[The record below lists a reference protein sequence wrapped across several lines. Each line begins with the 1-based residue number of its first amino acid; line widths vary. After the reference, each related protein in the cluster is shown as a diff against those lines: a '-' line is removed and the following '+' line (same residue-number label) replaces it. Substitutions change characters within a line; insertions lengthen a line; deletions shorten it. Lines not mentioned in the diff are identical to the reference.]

1 MPTPP
6 PIFTLVLSLVAERGF
21 RAEILG
27 CLREEFADRIILCGE
42 REARR
47 WYRGQVLRSLGP
59 LFWRRVT
66 RQESAWRTGIRHV
79 GWSAPGQDA
88 RYAVRGLLGT
98 PGFSLV
104 VILTFALGIGINT
117 AVFSLL
123 HSLVLEPLPFP
134 GGDRMVQLWRY
145 EEFEDGR
152 RSLMPPVRPMVTA
165 WQGEEGLFEEMGG
178 YAEEEFHLS
187 VGEGVESVPGARV
200 SPEILS
206 MVSATPVLG
215 RLLGPGDGIPGQG
228 DALLLSEDTWVSRF
242 GSDPGVVGRTL
253 LIDGVPHT
261 VVGVTPRSLR
271 STLESGFFGIGPKDV
286 LLPLALDPGGGWS
299 GNPNIVARLQPGLT
313 LQAAQERLDA
323 IQTRVA
329 PLIEGQ
335 SRWLPLAVAAREALS
350 FNFRRGLWVVF
361 GGVGTVLL
369 IACVNIAILLLVRR
383 LARAEEMKVR
393 LALGAGRVRLAGQL
407 FTESLLLGLTG
418 MVLAVLTA
426 GWLVEGA
433 VWIAGGALP
442 EIRAA
447 RLDLDALG
455 FAVGAGLVTIL
466 AFSLIPIV
474 HLRGLR
480 PAGALIRERPREIGR
495 PMGWTAYKSLVV
507 GQVALATPLV
517 LSAGLLSNSLGHLLS
532 VDPGIRT
539 EGLAAVSVNLPGA
552 RYDVG
557 VERIAFFEE
566 VVRGLENAP
575 GVEDAGWAKYV
586 PPRVAG
592 APGTIDV
599 EGRARSPDEGYEAHA
614 GNWVSPSYFRA
625 VGAPFLS
632 GRTFTTAEIAHRE
645 SVVILNRSGAERLWP
660 DGKGGVGSRIR
671 LDSDL
676 GPSPWMTVVGIVPD
690 FKAWWLGDRPDR
702 MQVYLPASDVPP
714 RSAVILVRGGG
725 DLGSVAALVQRQVR
739 RLDPRLPVGESY
751 WVADAFRQSV
761 ARQRFQAFLLSSFG
775 LMGMLLAVLGVYG
788 VLSLSVARRTR
799 EIGVRLAL
807 GAKPGDVSRKVLG
820 QGLKAVVTGTALG
833 LGLFWFTADLLADL
847 LWGVEATDPATWA
860 ACAGGVVLAGL
871 AATYVSTRRAT
882 GIDPVDALKRE

>member
-6 PIFTLVLSLVAERGF
+6 PIFTLLIGLVTERRF
-21 RAEILG
+21 RAEIRG
-27 CLREEFADRIILCGE
+27 SLREEFEDRIILSGE
-42 REARR
+42 RDARR
-47 WYRGQVLRSLGP
+47 WYRGQVVRSVGP
-59 LFWRRVT
+59 LLWWRLT
-66 RQESAWRTGIRHV
+66 RREAAWRNGARRV

-88 RYAVRGLLGT
+88 RYAVRSLLGT

-104 VILTFALGIGINT
+104 VILTFALGIGVNT

-152 RSLMPPVRPMVTA
+152 RSLMPPARPMVAA

-178 YAEEEFHLS
+178 YAEQEFHLS
-187 VGEGVESVPGARV
+187 VDEGVESIPGARV
-200 SPEILS
+200 SPGILS
-206 MVSATPVLG
+206 MVSVTPVRG
-215 RLLGPGDGIPGQG
+215 RLLGPGDAIPGRG
-228 DALLLSEDTWVSRF
+228 NVLLLSEDTWVRRF
-242 GSDPGVVGRTL
+242 GSDPGVIGRTL
-253 LIDGVPHT
+253 LIDGAPHT

-271 STLESGFFGIGPKDV
+271 GSLESGFFGIASKEI
-286 LLPLALDPGGGWS
+286 LLPLGSDPEGGWS
-299 GNPNIVARLQPGLT
+299 GNPNIVGRLQPGLT
-313 LQAAQERLDA
+313 VQAAQER
-323 IQTRVA
+323 QPRVA

-335 SRWLPLAVAAREALS
+335 SQWLPLAVAAREVLS
-350 FNFRRGLWVVF
+350 FGFRRGLWVVF
-361 GGVGTVLL
+361 AAVGAVLL
-369 IACVNIAILLLVRR
+369 IACANIAILLLVRR

-393 LALGAGRVRLAGQL
+393 LALGAGRARLVGQL
-407 FTESLLLGLTG
+407 FTESLLLGLAG

-433 VWIAGGALP
+433 VGIAGGALP

-447 RLDLDALG
+447 RLDPDALG
-455 FAVGAGLVTIL
+455 FAVAAGLVTIL
-466 AFSLIPIV
+466 AFSLIPIH

-480 PAGALIRERPREIGR
+480 PAGALTRERPRETRR
-495 PMGWTAYKSLVV
+495 PMGWAAYKSLVV
-507 GQVALATPLV
+507 GQVALAMPLV

-532 VDPGIRT
+532 VDPGIPT
-539 EGLAAVSVNLPGA
+539 EGLAAVSVDLPRA

-557 VERIAFFEE
+557 VERIAFFDE

-575 GVEDAGWAKYV
+575 GVEAAGWAKYV

-599 EGRARSPDEGYEAHA
+599 EGRARSPDDGYEAHA

-632 GRTFTTAEIAHRE
+632 GRPFNTAEIADRE

-660 DGKGGVGSRIR
+660 HGDGGVGSRIR
-671 LDSDL
+671 LDSDF

-714 RSAVILVRGGG
+714 RSAVILVRGGD

-739 RLDPRLPVGESY
+739 RLDPGLPVGESY

-775 LMGMLLAVLGVYG
+775 VMGMLLAVLGVYG
-788 VLSLSVARRTR
+788 ILSLSVARRTR

-807 GAKPGDVSRKVLG
+807 GAEPGDVSRKVLG

-847 LWGVEATDPATWA
+847 LWGVEATDPATWI

-871 AATYVSTRRAT
+871 AATYGSTRRAT
-882 GIDPVDALKRE
+882 RIDPVDALKRE